1 MLKKIR
7 LGTPVQI
14 SIDALGP
21 QEFSSRVT
29 EIVPASDPGSRSS
42 TVKIDLFDEKGR
54 PAVRRFC
61 APVSMERPVS
71 VSDKNRC
78 FRFLKR
84 RFCNGVSWSVSLLL
98 IHPTLFH

>member
-21 QEFSSRVT
+21 QELSGRVT

-42 TVKIDLFDEKGR
+42 TVKIDLFDERESPGVCR
-54 PAVRRFC
+54 AC

-71 VSDKNRC
+71 VSDKNRR

-84 RFCNGVSWSVSLLL
+84 LFCKGVS
-98 IHPTLFH
+98 